1 MANLTSTLAPKVYTR
16 LAVRVGSRGKLTPI
30 NADEAQ
36 EHPLTLAFVV
46 TTIQPPS
53 SGVKAIGLEAQRLGY
68 RFFVVGDL
76 RSPEAWHCRGAEYL
90 SPFDQGRTPFKT
102 TRALPFNTYSRK
114 LIGYLQAAST
124 PVRWIRETDDD
135 NAPYG
140 SFFDP
145 APQPLHG
152 RIPLAQSHFINIY
165 KCFTKRHIW
174 PRGLPLNYVNQEAD
188 CSTSSGLASGL
199 IVLQS
204 VADGDPDVDAVYR
217 LTAPDTS
224 DVMFENAEPLIIPK
238 GIWTPFNSQATTWPR
253 ELLPLMYLPST
264 CSFRMTDIWR
274 SYVAQR
280 LMPGLGATLVITGPT
295 VYQDRN
301 EHDLM
306 RDFRDE
312 IEGYV
317 GYERFVDVLEAT
329 PVVGG
334 FDALLADLR
343 GLYEALIDAEFFT
356 SDEMPILDAWI
367 ADMEMLGFGPTA

>member
-1 MANLTSTLAPKVYTR
+1 MV
-16 LAVRVGSRGKLTPI
+16 
-30 NADEAQ
+30 
-36 EHPLTLAFVV
+36 
-46 TTIQPPS
+46 
-53 SGVKAIGLEAQRLGY
+53 
-68 RFFVVGDL
+68 
-76 RSPEAWHCRGAEYL
+76 
-90 SPFDQGRTPFKT
+90 
-102 TRALPFNTYSRK
+102 
-114 LIGYLQAAST
+114 LQA
-124 PVRWIRETDDD
+124 
-135 NAPYG
+135 
-140 SFFDP
+140 
-145 APQPLHG
+145 
-152 RIPLAQSHFINIY
+152 
-165 KCFTKRHIW
+165 
-174 PRGLPLNYVNQEAD
+174 
-188 CSTSSGLASGL
+188 
-199 IVLQS
+199 
-204 VADGDPDVDAVYR
+204 VANGDPDVDAVYR

-224 DVMFENAEPLIIPK
+224 DVMFENAEPLIIPT
-238 GIWTPFNSQATTWPR
+238 GVWTPFNSQATTWPR